1 MLLLGLSGLLPA
13 APAQA
18 GFCASGATCS
28 FDLDNTN
35 VLGVD
40 IVIRVTVNNTGAT
53 SVLTVNWIS
62 DNLANTPLGIDQF
75 GFNSTA
81 STTVLPAGWSNAGCK
96 PPPGPPTPGCQ
107 MDGFGRFASEIDSP
121 GGTDLSFSFTLGS
134 LVTTFAD
141 NTQGGE
147 FAAHIRYSGNCSGFV
162 SDGTSKGASKDTN
175 CTIEGIGKVPEPGTL
190 VLLGI
195 AMLGLGIVSR
205 RMRTL
210 PRTV

>member
-1 MLLLGLSGLLPA
+1 LHG
-13 APAQA
+13 
-18 GFCASGATCS
+18 
-28 FDLDNTN
+28 
-35 VLGVD
+35 VL
-40 IVIRVTVNNTGAT
+40 IRVTVNNTGAT
-53 SVLTVNWIS
+53 SVLTVSFIS

-81 STTVLPAGWSNAGCK
+81 ATTVLPPGWSNAGCP

-121 GGTDLSFSFTLGS
+121 GGNDLLFTFTLGS

-141 NTQGGE
+141 NSNGGE

-162 SDGTSKGASKDTN
+162 SDGASKGVGKDAN
-175 CTIEGIGKVPEPGTL
+175 CTIVGIGQVPEPGTL

-195 AMLGLGIVSR
+195 AMVGLGIVNRRSR
-205 RMRTL
+205 IVPRMT
-210 PRTV
+210 